1 MTTDAKTPKPI
12 MVCAFEGWNDAS
24 QAATN
29 VIRHL
34 VATYESREIRHIRTD
49 SYYDLQSARPMICH
63 VTGQP
68 RIIWPQTTFYEIT
81 IAPEIHVYAQI
92 APEPN
97 YRWIDYCRNSLRIA
111 DELDVSE
118 IVTLGSMF
126 ADCPHTRPL
135 PVEESA
141 LRRGES
147 SIRGGGVKDSQ
158 NHGKNDNPY
167 DGPVGIPTVLDL
179 LADQEGFNTNSMWV
193 SVPQYLAGDECP
205 QGTLQILQR
214 LSQMLGVQLNDG
226 TLPKQAVTWK
236 AQADVLANCNDDLK
250 HYIHHLEAKYDL
262 DQQIDKLS
270 NGVVPQGDQI
280 AQEAEE
286 FLSHIEN

>member
-1 MTTDAKTPKPI
+1 MTSDAKTTNPI
-12 MVCAFEGWNDAS
+12 MICAFEGWNDAS

-34 VATYESREIRHIRTD
+34 VASYESREIRHIRTD

-63 VTGQP
+63 VTGQA

-81 IAPEIHVYAQI
+81 VAPRLHIYAQI

-111 DELDVSE
+111 DELDVGE

-147 SIRGGGVKDSQ
+147 SIRGGAVKDSEK
-158 NHGKNDNPY
+158 HGKDENPY
-167 DGPVGIPTVLDL
+167 DGPVGIPTVLDM
-179 LADQEGFNTNSMWV
+179 LAEQEGFYTNSMWV
-193 SVPQYLAGDECP
+193 SVPEYLAGDECP

-214 LSQMLGVQLNDG
+214 LSQMLGVQLNVG
-226 TLPKQAVTWK
+226 TLPKQSLTWK

-250 HYIHHLEAKYDL
+250 HYIEHLESKYDL
-262 DQQIDKLS
+262 DQQLDRLG
-270 NGVVPQGDQI
+270 NGTVPRGDEI

-286 FLSHIEN
+286 FLSHIED